1 MIFLQRG
8 DFAMLRKVVAALFAI
23 VVAGG
28 VALPALAASEA
39 DVNAAIDNSLG
50 DHARYETTIKA
61 FQQAVV
67 DGSKQDVAAFVRYPI
82 VVTIAGRKRTITSA
96 AAFVKAYDSIM
107 TRDIVAAV
115 KGQKYGDLFVNYQ
128 GVMFGNG
135 EVWINGICLDHK
147 CKSFV
152 PKVVTI
158 QHGPSSN

>member
-1 MIFLQRG
+1 MF
-8 DFAMLRKVVAALFAI
+8 RKVVAVALAAI
-23 VVAGG
+23 VFAGSA
-28 VALPALAASEA
+28 VLPALAASEA
-39 DVNAAIDNSLG
+39 DVNAAIDSSLG

-61 FQQAVV
+61 LQQAVI
-67 DGSKQDVAAFVRYPI
+67 DGHKQDVAAFVRYPI
-82 VVTIAGRKRTITSA
+82 VVTIGNRKRTITSA

-107 TRDIVAAV
+107 TPDIVAAV
-115 KGQKYGDLFVNYQ
+115 KGQKYEDLFVNYQ

-135 EVWINGICLDHK
+135 EVWINGICLDRK